1 MKALIS
7 WFGLALVLVLF
18 LAFNVLSGTLL
29 TRGRV
34 DLTENKLYTLSQGT
48 KNVLTNLNDPVS
60 LRFYFSKKLAAEQAP
75 GVVSYAQRV
84 RELLEEYVANSRGK
98 ITLEVADPEPFSE
111 TEEKA
116 AQYGLKGV
124 PATAGGEM
132 LYFGLAGT
140 GAGSSEDQAIEF
152 FQPDKEDSLEY
163 DVTKLVYNL
172 SNPKKKVIGLLTSL
186 PMDGDPMARMMNP
199 RAKPQE
205 PWVALEYLRQTFEV
219 KVIPPAGETLDSDL
233 DVLVIVHPQNLTQGM
248 LYSIDQFVLGGGK
261 VVAFLDAYCALQQV
275 QEDPQN
281 PMKSMMAD
289 RSSSLGV
296 LGDAWGIEMSKED
309 IAADRDLALQIGG
322 AQGQRPAQS
331 IVFLGFKKEKDG
343 LDKSDF
349 TTSQLKTLN
358 VAFAGILSKKE
369 GATTTVTP
377 LIETT
382 KNSMRVEKTKV
393 QFQASPEELLE
404 SFHSSGEKLMIAAR
418 IHGPA
423 KTAFPEGKPVAVAP
437 SPDAPPPTTTESL
450 KESKGPINVI
460 VVSDADMLADEL
472 WVRVQNF
479 FGQRVAQ
486 PMADNGAFLVNVVDN
501 LSGSNDLISLR
512 SRGRSL
518 RPFDQVVEMRRE
530 AEGKFRQ
537 KEKDLEAK
545 LKDNDE
551 KIAKLAGNPDQD
563 GTVILTPE
571 IQAELEKRKE
581 ERKQTRTELRKVK
594 HDLQSEIDAMK
605 WTLVWRVG
613 FIVPLIILAIG
624 VAVWWVRTNKMK
636 TAREK
641 ALAT

>member
-1 MKALIS
+1 MKALVS

-18 LAFNVLSGTLL
+18 LAFNVLSGAMF

-48 KNVLTNLNDPVS
+48 KNVLANLNDPVN
-60 LRFYFSKKLAAEQAP
+60 LRFYFSKKLAAAQAP

-163 DVTKLVYNL
+163 EITKLVYNL

-199 RAKPQE
+199 RAAPKE
-205 PWVALEYLRQTFEV
+205 PWVALEYLRQTFDV
-219 KVIPPAGETLDSDL
+219 KVIPPAGETLDADL

-322 AQGQRPAQS
+322 AQGQRPAES

-349 TTSQLKTLN
+349 TTSQLKTMN
-358 VAFAGILSKKE
+358 VAFAGILKKKE
-369 GATTTVTP
+369 GATTTITP

-393 QFQASPEELLE
+393 QFQASPQELLE

-418 IHGPA
+418 INGPA
-423 KTAFPEGKPVAVAP
+423 KTAFPDGKPAAVAP

-518 RPFDQVVEMRRE
+518 RPFDKVVEMRRE

-571 IQAELEKRKE
+571 IQAELDKRRE
-581 ERKQTRTELRKVK
+581 ERKQTKSELRKVK
-594 HDLQSEIDAMK
+594 HDLQSEIDDLK
-605 WTLVWRVG
+605 VSLVWKVG
-613 FIVPLIILAIG
+613 FIVPMIVLAIG
-624 VAVWWVRTNKMK
+624 IAVWWFRTNKMK